1 MPINNSVSKTLRSN
15 NPSIKDIRIR
25 SSKTKAA
32 VPMLSDRVIPAG
44 TYESRI
50 AAVAMAKTSRGE
62 NAVEVIY
69 ELTAD
74 DGKVVQGRLLYTLD
88 GYYLDSFNDA
98 MLAAG
103 LPKGS
108 PITDAVNVRE
118 QIEIAYPHK
127 GSLAKIV
134 SRRPLEVPAEPAQKP
149 KAQPKAKPKSPAVE
163 VDEDDEFDDF
173 MDDENDDD

>member
-1 MPINNSVSKTLRSN
+1 MPINNSVSKTLRSST
-15 NPSIKDIRIR
+15 PSIKDIRIR
-25 SSKTKAA
+25 SSKTKVA
-32 VPMLSDRVIPAG
+32 VPMLSDRVAPAG

-50 AAVAMAKTSRGE
+50 AAVAMAKTNGGE

-88 GYYLDSFNDA
+88 GYYLGSFNDA

-118 QIEIAYPHK
+118 QIEIAYPYK

-134 SRRPLEVPAEPAQKP
+134 SRRPLEAPAEPEQK
-149 KAQPKAKPKSPAVE
+149 PKAKPKATPKDPVE
-163 VDEDDEFDDF
+163 DDDEFDDF
-173 MDDENDDD
+173 LEDDDDD